1 MTCGNS
7 ISKTGLKRFFMTAH
21 QHAADV
27 GNEGDTG
34 REVILALEKFDR
46 HAALLDEKLI
56 EGARLSGKQDDHVKT
71 DVMAKLRR
79 HFGHRRDL
87 SSATTFGI
95 AAIFGTASA
104 VGWASGS
111 MSEDTVYKLELVSIH
126 VYLLSAVFALVG
138 RRQETRRL
146 KFTGILDFFEDAQ
159 AMESVGDM
167 LFGIASIVDVVLD
180 DFTFDDDNPWWPIV
194 SAVLWMA
201 DALFYLRGDFV
212 VLYRKQKSE
221 SDETSIEMIQQSR
234 GDREIV

>member
-1 MTCGNS
+1 
-7 ISKTGLKRFFMTAH
+7 MTAH

-27 GNEGDTG
+27 GSEGDTG
-34 REVILALEKFDR
+34 REVMLALEKFDR

-56 EGARLSGKQDDHVKT
+56 EGARLSGKQDDLKT

-79 HFGHRRDL
+79 HFGHRREL

-138 RRQETRRL
+138 RRQETRL
-146 KFTGILDFFEDAQ
+146 QFTGIMDFFEDAQ

-212 VLYRKQKSE
+212 VLYRKQNSE
-221 SDETSIEMIQQSR
+221 SDETSVEMIQIG